1 MGRILYCNKA
11 AGGQCKHDLEHN
23 LACTLPHGTHSPRL
37 LYCLF
42 LWQRSV
48 MWSGILIVSSK
59 LALMVTE
66 KKKTHHELR
75 LARDVFMVTGALS
88 G

>member
-1 MGRILYCNKA
+1 
-11 AGGQCKHDLEHN
+11 
-23 LACTLPHGTHSPRL
+23 
-37 LYCLF
+37 
-42 LWQRSV
+42 

>member
-1 MGRILYCNKA
+1 
-11 AGGQCKHDLEHN
+11 
-23 LACTLPHGTHSPRL
+23 
-37 LYCLF
+37 
-42 LWQRSV
+42 

-66 KKKTHHELR
+66 KNPHHELR